1 MQYLTS
7 TEAAQIFADRDHTPS
22 AIKGVVADIPEA
34 PMMMESIE
42 KNGVLD
48 AMAPPAGFEQEKR
61 AELQEMVMDGD
72 ITKCLNKLDEI
83 WKELTAE

>member
-1 MQYLTS
+1 
-7 TEAAQIFADRDHTPS
+7 
-22 AIKGVVADIPEA
+22 
-34 PMMMESIE
+34 
-42 KNGVLD
+42 
-48 AMAPPAGFEQEKR
+48 MAPPAGFEQEKR